1 MSKLEKL
8 TKEQEA
14 QMQVFRDKY
23 IDNFK
28 SCKRPEKRKIKKG
41 IDMIYKLAG
50 YKNPKIIYVKSPLG
64 AQLLANILK
73 DKELSASV
81 GDSVRDSV
89 WDSVWDSVGDSVG
102 DSVRDSVWASV
113 RDSVWDSVRASKME
127 FYSFSS
133 YGSIYDYGW
142 VAFYD
147 YFESIWIDLGKATD
161 NFHTFKDMILG
172 GVYDMIQFEWYCI
185 VVELPES
192 FSQNANKRLHND
204 KWPAIRFKDGYE
216 LYRINGMKIETKEE
230 FDKIVNDKYTVAELL
245 AIENNDTRAV
255 AYEYFNKEKFA
266 TEPHKVLDEQ
276 VDDKWNPMKIVEFN
290 DKKIGRYYVG
300 ICPSTSKTHYLATME
315 NTCIRAKEASFWL
328 KDVCWVQE
336 Y

>member
-1 MSKLEKL
+1 
-8 TKEQEA
+8 
-14 QMQVFRDKY
+14 MQ
-23 IDNFK
+23 
-28 SCKRPEKRKIKKG
+28 
-41 IDMIYKLAG
+41 
-50 YKNPKIIYVKSPLG
+50 
-64 AQLLANILK
+64 
-73 DKELSASV
+73 
-81 GDSVRDSV
+81 
-89 WDSVWDSVGDSVG
+89 
-102 DSVRDSVWASV
+102 
-113 RDSVWDSVRASKME
+113 

-133 YGSIYDYGW
+133 YGNIYDYGW

-147 YFESIWIDLGKATD
+147 YFESIGIDLWKAKE

-172 GVYDMIQFEWYCI
+172 GVYDMIQFENYCI

-245 AIENNDTRAV
+245 SIENNDTRAV

-276 VDDKWNPMKIVEFN
+276 VDDKWNPMKIVEFEN
-290 DKKIGRYYVG
+290 GKIGRYYVG
-300 ICPSTSKTHYLATME
+300 ICPSTRKTHMLWTLQD
-315 NTCIRAKEASFWL
+315 TCWKAKASSFWL
-328 KDVCWVQE
+328 PEDVKWVNE
-336 Y
+336 F